1 MLQNREKQRIKKQD
15 ILQILQMV
23 SQAAKDILLSF
34 VNRDI
39 LDVRGKPD
47 KNTLQNAL
55 TENTWN
61 QLEGIRTLSNES
73 FEKHSELYKCQAPK
87 IQLVATPAKKRLIIW
102 DFVLKFNYA
111 LVPSETVEH

>member
-1 MLQNREKQRIKKQD
+1 M
-15 ILQILQMV
+15 
-23 SQAAKDILLSF
+23 
-34 VNRDI
+34 NRDI

-47 KNTLQNAL
+47 QDTLQNTL

-102 DFVLKFNYA
+102 DFVLKFNYGKVTVNKRFQVLTSYSNSRA
-111 LVPSETVEH
+111 LVEF